1 MTTALPGSRQIGAV
15 IADVDG
21 TLVTD
26 SKRLTG
32 RAQAA
37 VATLHARGIQFTII
51 SSRPPRGMSMLLAP
65 LNLSAPIAAFNGGTI
80 AKPDMTVIAEHIIS
94 AEVARRTLQ
103 LFEARGVE
111 TWVFTGQDWFVR
123 DRRSALVAFEQKT
136 IGFGAEL
143 VADLAP
149 LLPRAA
155 KIVGASEDY
164 GLLARCEEE
173 LVGEFTGRATVARS
187 QLYYLDITH
196 SFANKGAALTAL
208 AKLMAVSTAEIAVIG
223 DGRNDMAMFA
233 AGGLSIAM
241 GNASAEVKAAAE
253 LVTASNEQEGFAT
266 AIEQFVLPRIAT
278 PSPGQHRD

>member
-1 MTTALPGSRQIGAV
+1 MITASPGSRQIGAV
-15 IADVDG
+15 ISDVDG

-26 SKRLTG
+26 SKRLSE

-37 VATLHARGIQFTII
+37 VAALHARGIQFTIV

-65 LNLSAPIAAFNGGTI
+65 LNLSAPIAAFNGGII
-80 AKPDMTVIAEHIIS
+80 ATPDMTMIAEHLIS

-103 LFEARGVE
+103 LFEARGVQ
-111 TWVFTGQDWFVR
+111 TWVFAGQDWFVR
-123 DRRSALVAFEQKT
+123 DCRSALVAFEQRT
-136 IGFGAEL
+136 VGFGAKL
-143 VADLAP
+143 VADLVP
-149 LLPRAA
+149 LLASA
-155 KIVGASEDY
+155 VKIVGASEDY

-173 LVGEFTGRATVARS
+173 LVAEFAGRATVARS
-187 QLYYLDITH
+187 QLYYLDVTH
-196 SFANKGAALTAL
+196 LLANKGAALTAL

-233 AGGLSIAM
+233 ASGLSIAM
-241 GNASAEVKAAAE
+241 GNASAEVKAAAN

-278 PSPGQHRD
+278 PS

>member
-1 MTTALPGSRQIGAV
+1 MITGSPGSRQIGAV
-15 IADVDG
+15 ISDVDG

-26 SKRLTG
+26 SKHLSE

-37 VATLHARGIQFTII
+37 VAALHARGIQFTIV

-65 LNLSAPIAAFNGGTI
+65 LNLSVPIAAFNGGII
-80 AKPDMTVIAEHIIS
+80 ATPDMTVIAEHLIS

-103 LFEARGVE
+103 LFEARGVQ
-111 TWVFTGQDWFVR
+111 TWVFAGQDWFVR
-123 DRRSALVAFEQKT
+123 DCRSALVAFEQRT
-136 IGFGAEL
+136 VGFGAKL

-149 LLPRAA
+149 LLASAA

-173 LVGEFTGRATVARS
+173 LVAEFAGRATVARS
-187 QLYYLDITH
+187 QLYYLDVTH
-196 SFANKGAALTAL
+196 LLANKGAALTAL

-233 AGGLSIAM
+233 ASGLSIAM
-241 GNASAEVKAAAE
+241 GNASAEVKAAAN

-278 PSPGQHRD
+278 PS